1 MLERKFCHAWISSLI
16 LRTLIVL
23 GLGGHYLFLCANYH
37 NGRSHFLKIQLKK
50 AIGTLRSDNGRV
62 LTTLLA
68 TERNWDDDLVLST
81 VKLCYTT
88 MVFQHV
94 TPSFRHEMQNTILNL
109 ELSVCISLL
118 HFIYETIEFKTWIPD
133 QCFVH
138 DALFERN
145 QKFVAVCPQQ

>member
-1 MLERKFCHAWISSLI
+1 M
-16 LRTLIVL
+16 
-23 GLGGHYLFLCANYH
+23 
-37 NGRSHFLKIQLKK
+37 
-50 AIGTLRSDNGRV
+50 
-62 LTTLLA
+62 LLA

-81 VKLCYTT
+81 VKLCYAT

-94 TPSFRHEMQNTILNL
+94 TPSFRHEMQNTILSL

-118 HFIYETIEFKTWIPD
+118 CFIYETIEFKTWIPD

-145 QKFVAVCPQQ
+145 QKFVAVGSQQ